1 MPATPSSPATS
12 APRRPIA
19 GARERAHADVRAE
32 IVAAASRQLDTVGA
46 AGLSLRAIA
55 RELGVVSSA
64 LYRYFAGR
72 DELLTTLIIEA
83 YDDLGDV
90 TERSIATSRADA
102 PLSRWVEAASAIRQW
117 ALDHPQEYA
126 LLYGSPVPGYAAP
139 ADTIVP
145 GTRVTRALIQIV
157 HDAIADGSLV
167 PPAVPVDVP
176 VELSAATAGAFE
188 FLRGELDLRAA
199 SDDVLLAALA
209 AWTQLFGHLSFE
221 LFGQTHGLIVDHE
234 AFFREVSTSMG
245 ARIGLR

>member
-1 MPATPSSPATS
+1 MPATPATS
-12 APRRPIA
+12 STRRPIA

-32 IVAAASRQLDTVGA
+32 IVAAASRQLGTVGA

-55 RELGVVSSA
+55 RELGMVSSA
-64 LYRYFAGR
+64 LYRYFASR
-72 DELLTTLIIEA
+72 DELLTALIIEA
-83 YDDLGDV
+83 YDDLGAV
-90 TERSIATSRADA
+90 TEASTAKSRGDA
-102 PLSRWVEAASAIRQW
+102 PLSRWVGAASTIRHW

-157 HDAIADGSLV
+157 HDAIADGSLA
-167 PPAVPVDVP
+167 PPAAPGDVP
-176 VELSAATAGAFE
+176 IELSAATAGAFE
-188 FLRGELDLRAA
+188 FLRGELDLGAA
-199 SDDVLLAALA
+199 ADDVLLAALA

-234 AFFREVSTSMG
+234 AFFREASTAMG

>member
-1 MPATPSSPATS
+1 MTATPAT
-12 APRRPIA
+12 RRPIA

-32 IVAAASRQLDTVGA
+32 IVAAASRQLGTVGA

-55 RELGVVSSA
+55 RELGMVSSA
-64 LYRYFAGR
+64 LYRYFASR
-72 DELLTTLIIEA
+72 DELLTALIIEA
-83 YDDLGDV
+83 YDDLGAV
-90 TERSIATSRADA
+90 AERSIRTSRGEA
-102 PLSRWVEAASAIRQW
+102 PLARWVDAASAVRRW

-157 HDAIADGSLV
+157 HDALTDGSLV
-167 PPAVPVDVP
+167 PSAEPVTDSI
-176 VELSAATAGAFE
+176 ELSAATADAFE
-188 FLRGELDLRAA
+188 FLRGELDLQAA
-199 SDDVLLAALA
+199 TDVVLLAALA

-234 AFFREVSTSMG
+234 AFFRETSTLMG
-245 ARIGLR
+245 AGIGLR

>member
-1 MPATPSSPATS
+1 MG
-12 APRRPIA
+12 RGR
-19 GARERAHADVRAE
+19 
-32 IVAAASRQLDTVGA
+32 VG
-46 AGLSLRAIA
+46 
-55 RELGVVSSA
+55 
-64 LYRYFAGR
+64 
-72 DELLTTLIIEA
+72 D
-83 YDDLGDV
+83 
-90 TERSIATSRADA
+90 
-102 PLSRWVEAASAIRQW
+102 PPW

-157 HDAIADGSLV
+157 HDAIDDGSLV
-167 PPAVPVDVP
+167 ALARPLDVP
-176 VELSAATAGAFE
+176 IELSAATADAFE

-199 SDDVLLAALA
+199 TDDVLLAALA

-234 AFFREVSTSMG
+234 AFFRETSTSMG

>member
-1 MPATPSSPATS
+1 
-12 APRRPIA
+12 
-19 GARERAHADVRAE
+19 
-32 IVAAASRQLDTVGA
+32 
-46 AGLSLRAIA
+46 
-55 RELGVVSSA
+55 VSSA

-83 YDDLGDV
+83 YDDLGEMA
-90 TERSIATSRADA
+90 ERSIATSHADA
-102 PLSRWVEAASAIRQW
+102 PLSRWVEAASAIRHW
-117 ALDHPQEYA
+117 ALEHPQEYA

-167 PPAVPVDVP
+167 TPVEPVDVP
-176 VELSAATAGAFE
+176 IELSAATAGAFE
-188 FLRGELDLRAA
+188 FLRGELDLHSAG
-199 SDDVLLAALA
+199 DDVLLAALA
-209 AWTQLFGHLSFE
+209 AWTHLFGHLSFE

-234 AFFREVSTSMG
+234 AFFRETSTLTG

>member
-1 MPATPSSPATS
+1 MTTSPPGTPVTPV
-12 APRRPIA
+12 PRPIA

-32 IVAAASRQLDTVGA
+32 IVAAASRQLGTVGA

-55 RELGVVSSA
+55 RELGMVSSA
-64 LYRYFAGR
+64 LYRYFASR
-72 DELLTTLIIEA
+72 DDLLTALIIEA
-83 YDDLGDV
+83 YDDVGAAA
-90 TERSIATSRADA
+90 EASIVESRDDA
-102 PLSRWVEAASAIRQW
+102 PLHRWVTAACVVREWVLA
-117 ALDHPQEYA
+117 HPQEYA

-157 HDAIADGSLV
+157 GDAIDDGSLV
-167 PPAVPVDVP
+167 APSEPVSTP
-176 VELSAATAGAFE
+176 LELSAATTDAFE
-188 FLRGELDLRAA
+188 FLRGELDLRATDA
-199 SDDVLLAALA
+199 VFLAALA

-234 AFFREVSTSMG
+234 AFFRETSTLMG

>member
-1 MPATPSSPATS
+1 VAVPATPATPATG
-12 APRRPIA
+12 RPIA

-32 IVAAASRQLDTVGA
+32 IVAAARRQLGTVGA

-55 RELGVVSSA
+55 RELGMVSSA
-64 LYRYFAGR
+64 LYRYFASR

-90 TERSIATSRADA
+90 AERSIATSRADA
-102 PLSRWVEAASAIRQW
+102 PLSRWVETSSAVRQW
-117 ALDHPQEYA
+117 ALEHPQEYA

-167 PPAVPVDVP
+167 PGAEPADVRM
-176 VELSAATAGAFE
+176 ELSGATADAFE

-199 SDDVLLAALA
+199 GDDVLLAALA